1 MKNNIKIDYDDENN
15 IDEEFINEEPKKK
28 HIIRRIFFGLVLI
41 IALIILYARYVGT
54 TGLIIKEYSINTSIP
69 KSFDGLKI
77 AHFSD
82 FHYGRTTNINSL
94 KNLVKEINLTKPD
107 IVLFTGDLVDKN
119 TEYNKEIDNI
129 LIENLKNI
137 NAYYGKYYVN
147 GDEDLLYKTF
157 DTIMSNSNFISLDDT
172 YEVIYNEKN
181 ETIFLSGISP
191 DISLTN
197 EIKENIN
204 LNTYNY
210 KILLTHY
217 PDSVTSVLK
226 YNFDLIASGHSL
238 NGQVRLPFIGSVY
251 TKENSRKYYN
261 SYYKIDNTNL
271 YISSGIGNSTINI
284 RLNNPPSFNLYR
296 IVNR

>member
-1 MKNNIKIDYDDENN
+1 MKL
-15 IDEEFINEEPKKK
+15 KKK
-28 HIIRRIFFGLVLI
+28 WKIIFLVILI
-41 IALIILYARYVGT
+41 IATLFILLRYIGNMGIKV
-54 TGLIIKEYSINTSIP
+54 KEYKIINNNICN
-69 KSFDGLKI
+69 FYGLKI
-77 AHFSD
+77 VHVTD
-82 FHYGRTTNINSL
+82 LHYGMTNEKKL
-94 KNLVKEINLTKPD
+94 KKLVKEINLTKPD

-191 DISLTN
+191 DKSLTN

>member
-1 MKNNIKIDYDDENN
+1 MKL
-15 IDEEFINEEPKKK
+15 KKK
-28 HIIRRIFFGLVLI
+28 WKIIFLVILI
-41 IALIILYARYVGT
+41 IATLFILLRYIGNMGIKV
-54 TGLIIKEYSINTSIP
+54 KEYKIINNNIGN
-69 KSFDGLKI
+69 FYGLKI
-77 AHFSD
+77 VHVTD
-82 FHYGRTTNINSL
+82 LHYGMTNEKKL
-94 KNLVKEINLTKPD
+94 KKLVKEINLTKPD

-191 DISLTN
+191 DKSLTN

-251 TKENSRKYYN
+251 TKENSRKHYN
-261 SYYKIDNTNL
+261 SYYKIDNNNL

-296 IVNR
+296 IVNK

>member
-1 MKNNIKIDYDDENN
+1 MKL
-15 IDEEFINEEPKKK
+15 KKK
-28 HIIRRIFFGLVLI
+28 WKIIFLVILI
-41 IALIILYARYVGT
+41 IATLFILLRYIGNMGIKV
-54 TGLIIKEYSINTSIP
+54 KEYKIINNNIGN
-69 KSFDGLKI
+69 FYGLKI
-77 AHFSD
+77 VHVTD
-82 FHYGRTTNINSL
+82 LHYGMTNEKKL
-94 KNLVKEINLTKPD
+94 KKLVKEINLTKPD

-181 ETIFLSGISP
+181 ETIILSGISP
-191 DISLTN
+191 DKSLTN

>member
-1 MKNNIKIDYDDENN
+1 MKL
-15 IDEEFINEEPKKK
+15 KKK
-28 HIIRRIFFGLVLI
+28 WKIIF
-41 IALIILYARYVGT
+41 LIILIITTIFILLRYIGNMGIKV
-54 TGLIIKEYSINTSIP
+54 KEYKIINNNIGN
-69 KSFDGLKI
+69 FYGLKI
-77 AHFSD
+77 VHVTD
-82 FHYGRTTNINSL
+82 LHYGMTNEKKL
-94 KNLVKEINLTKPD
+94 KKLVKEINLTKPD

-119 TEYNKEIDNI
+119 TKYNKEIDNV

-191 DISLTN
+191 DKSLTN

>member
-1 MKNNIKIDYDDENN
+1 MKL
-15 IDEEFINEEPKKK
+15 KKK
-28 HIIRRIFFGLVLI
+28 WKIIFLVILI
-41 IALIILYARYVGT
+41 IATLFILLRYIGNMGIKV
-54 TGLIIKEYSINTSIP
+54 KEYKIINNNIGN
-69 KSFDGLKI
+69 FYGLKI
-77 AHFSD
+77 VHVTD
-82 FHYGRTTNINSL
+82 LHYGMTNEKKL
-94 KNLVKEINLTKPD
+94 KKLVKEINLTKPD

-191 DISLTN
+191 DKSLTN

-238 NGQVRLPFIGSVY
+238 NGQVRLPFIGSAY

-261 SYYKIDNTNL
+261 SYYKIDNTNF

>member
-1 MKNNIKIDYDDENN
+1 MKL
-15 IDEEFINEEPKKK
+15 KKK
-28 HIIRRIFFGLVLI
+28 WKIIFLVILI
-41 IALIILYARYVGT
+41 IATLFILLRYIGNMGIKV
-54 TGLIIKEYSINTSIP
+54 KEYKIINNNIGN
-69 KSFDGLKI
+69 FYGLKI
-77 AHFSD
+77 VHVTD
-82 FHYGRTTNINSL
+82 LHYGMTNEKKL
-94 KNLVKEINLTKPD
+94 KKLVKEINLTKPD

-119 TEYNKEIDNI
+119 TKYNKEIDNV
-129 LIENLKNI
+129 LIENLKKI

-191 DISLTN
+191 DKSLTN

-217 PDSVTSVLK
+217 PDGVTSVLK

>member
-1 MKNNIKIDYDDENN
+1 MKL
-15 IDEEFINEEPKKK
+15 KKK
-28 HIIRRIFFGLVLI
+28 WKIIFLVILI
-41 IALIILYARYVGT
+41 IATLFILLRYIGNMGIKV
-54 TGLIIKEYSINTSIP
+54 KEYKIINNNIGN
-69 KSFDGLKI
+69 FYGLKI
-77 AHFSD
+77 VHVTD
-82 FHYGRTTNINSL
+82 LHYGMTNEKKL
-94 KNLVKEINLTKPD
+94 KKLVKEINLTKPD
-107 IVLFTGDLVDKN
+107 IVLFSGDLVDKN

-191 DISLTN
+191 DKSLTN

>member
-1 MKNNIKIDYDDENN
+1 MSKKLVQINVVCNGSTGRIMEQIQKAA
-15 IDEEFINEEPKKK
+15 EEHGYE
-28 HIIRRIFFGLVLI
+28 
-41 IALIILYARYVGT
+41 A
-54 TGLIIKEYSINTSIP
+54 YS
-69 KSFDGLKI
+69 F
-77 AHFSD
+77 
-82 FHYGRTTNINSL
+82 YGRGKPSNDKCFKIGNKFDVLWNLFLTRVFDKHGYGSKRAT
-94 KNLVKEINLTKPD
+94 KKLVKEINLTKPD

-191 DISLTN
+191 DKSLTN

>member
-1 MKNNIKIDYDDENN
+1 MKL
-15 IDEEFINEEPKKK
+15 KKK
-28 HIIRRIFFGLVLI
+28 WKIIFLVILI
-41 IALIILYARYVGT
+41 IATLFILIRYIGNMGIKV
-54 TGLIIKEYSINTSIP
+54 KEYKIINNNIGN
-69 KSFDGLKI
+69 FYGLKI
-77 AHFSD
+77 VHVTD
-82 FHYGRTTNINSL
+82 LHYGMTNEKKL
-94 KNLVKEINLTKPD
+94 KKLVKEINLTKPD

-191 DISLTN
+191 DKSLTN

>member
-1 MKNNIKIDYDDENN
+1 MKL
-15 IDEEFINEEPKKK
+15 KKK
-28 HIIRRIFFGLVLI
+28 WKIIFLVILI
-41 IALIILYARYVGT
+41 IATLFILLRYIGNMGIKV
-54 TGLIIKEYSINTSIP
+54 KEYKIINNNIGN
-69 KSFDGLKI
+69 FYGLKI
-77 AHFSD
+77 VHVTD
-82 FHYGRTTNINSL
+82 LHYGMTNEKKL
-94 KNLVKEINLTKPD
+94 KKLVKEINLTKPD

-191 DISLTN
+191 DKSLTN

-217 PDSVTSVLK
+217 PDGVTSVLK

-261 SYYKIDNTNL
+261 SYYKIDNTNF

>member
-1 MKNNIKIDYDDENN
+1 MKL
-15 IDEEFINEEPKKK
+15 KKK
-28 HIIRRIFFGLVLI
+28 WKIIFLVILI
-41 IALIILYARYVGT
+41 IATLFILLRYIGNMGIKV
-54 TGLIIKEYSINTSIP
+54 KEYKIINNNIGN
-69 KSFDGLKI
+69 FYGLKI
-77 AHFSD
+77 VHVTD
-82 FHYGRTTNINSL
+82 LHYGMTNEKKL
-94 KNLVKEINLTKPD
+94 KKLVKEINLTKPD

-172 YEVIYNEKN
+172 YVVIYNEKI

-191 DISLTN
+191 DKSLTN

-284 RLNNPPSFNLYR
+284 RLNQPPSFNLYR

>member
-1 MKNNIKIDYDDENN
+1 MKLKKKWKIIFLVILIIATLFILLRYIGNMGIKVKEYKIINNN
-15 IDEEFINEEPKKK
+15 IDNF
-28 HIIRRIFFGLVLI
+28 
-41 IALIILYARYVGT
+41 Y
-54 TGLIIKEYSINTSIP
+54 
-69 KSFDGLKI
+69 GLKI
-77 AHFSD
+77 VHVTD
-82 FHYGRTTNINSL
+82 LHYGMTNEKKL
-94 KNLVKEINLTKPD
+94 KKLVKEINLTKPD

-191 DISLTN
+191 DKSLTN

>member
-1 MKNNIKIDYDDENN
+1 MKL
-15 IDEEFINEEPKKK
+15 KKK
-28 HIIRRIFFGLVLI
+28 WKIIFLVILI
-41 IALIILYARYVGT
+41 IATLFILLRYIGNMGIKV
-54 TGLIIKEYSINTSIP
+54 KEYKIINNNIGN
-69 KSFDGLKI
+69 FYGLKI
-77 AHFSD
+77 VHVTD
-82 FHYGRTTNINSL
+82 LHYGMTNEKKL
-94 KNLVKEINLTKPD
+94 KKLVKEINLTKPD

-119 TEYNKEIDNI
+119 TKYNKEIDNV
-129 LIENLKNI
+129 LIENLKKI

-191 DISLTN
+191 DKSLTN

-217 PDSVTSVLK
+217 PDGVTSVLK

-271 YISSGIGNSTINI
+271 YISSGIGNSNINI

>member
-1 MKNNIKIDYDDENN
+1 MKL
-15 IDEEFINEEPKKK
+15 KKK
-28 HIIRRIFFGLVLI
+28 WKIIFLVILI
-41 IALIILYARYVGT
+41 IATIFILLRYIGNMGIKV
-54 TGLIIKEYSINTSIP
+54 KEYKIINNNIGN
-69 KSFDGLKI
+69 FYGLKI
-77 AHFSD
+77 VHVTD
-82 FHYGRTTNINSL
+82 LHYGMTNEKKL
-94 KNLVKEINLTKPD
+94 KKLVKEINLTKPD

-119 TEYNKEIDNI
+119 TKYNKEIDNV

-137 NAYYGKYYVN
+137 NAYYGKYYAN

-191 DISLTN
+191 DKSLTN

-217 PDSVTSVLK
+217 PDGVTSVLK

>member
-1 MKNNIKIDYDDENN
+1 MKL
-15 IDEEFINEEPKKK
+15 KKK
-28 HIIRRIFFGLVLI
+28 WKIIFLVILI
-41 IALIILYARYVGT
+41 IATLFILLRYIGNMGIKV
-54 TGLIIKEYSINTSIP
+54 KEYKIINNNIGN
-69 KSFDGLKI
+69 FYGLKI
-77 AHFSD
+77 VHVTD
-82 FHYGRTTNINSL
+82 LHYGMTNEKKL
-94 KNLVKEINLTKPD
+94 KKLVKEINLTKPD

-119 TEYNKEIDNI
+119 TKYNKEIDNV

-191 DISLTN
+191 DKSLTN

-226 YNFDLIASGHSL
+226 YSFDLIASGHSL

>member
-1 MKNNIKIDYDDENN
+1 MKLKKKWKIIFLVIIIIATLFILLRYIGNMGIKVKEYKIINNNIGNFY
-15 IDEEFINEEPKKK
+15 
-28 HIIRRIFFGLVLI
+28 
-41 IALIILYARYVGT
+41 
-54 TGLIIKEYSINTSIP
+54 
-69 KSFDGLKI
+69 GLKI
-77 AHFSD
+77 VHVTD
-82 FHYGRTTNINSL
+82 LHYGMTNEKKL
-94 KNLVKEINLTKPD
+94 KKLVKEINLTKPD

-191 DISLTN
+191 DKSLTN

>member
-1 MKNNIKIDYDDENN
+1 MKL
-15 IDEEFINEEPKKK
+15 KKK
-28 HIIRRIFFGLVLI
+28 WKIIFLVILI
-41 IALIILYARYVGT
+41 IATLFILLRYIGNMGIKV
-54 TGLIIKEYSINTSIP
+54 KEYKIINNNIGN
-69 KSFDGLKI
+69 FYGLKI
-77 AHFSD
+77 VHVTD
-82 FHYGRTTNINSL
+82 LHYGMTNEKKL
-94 KNLVKEINLTKPD
+94 KKLVKEINLTKPD

-157 DTIMSNSNFISLDDT
+157 DTIMSNSNFISLDNT

-191 DISLTN
+191 DKSLTN

-261 SYYKIDNTNL
+261 SYYKIDNTNF

>member
-1 MKNNIKIDYDDENN
+1 MKL
-15 IDEEFINEEPKKK
+15 KKK
-28 HIIRRIFFGLVLI
+28 WKIIFLVILI
-41 IALIILYARYVGT
+41 IATLFILLRYIGNMGIKV
-54 TGLIIKEYSINTSIP
+54 KEYKIITNNIGN
-69 KSFDGLKI
+69 FYGLKI
-77 AHFSD
+77 VHVTD
-82 FHYGRTTNINSL
+82 LHYGMTNEKKL
-94 KNLVKEINLTKPD
+94 KKLVKEINLTKPD

-191 DISLTN
+191 DKSLTN

>member
-1 MKNNIKIDYDDENN
+1 MKL
-15 IDEEFINEEPKKK
+15 KKK
-28 HIIRRIFFGLVLI
+28 WKIIFLVILI
-41 IALIILYARYVGT
+41 IATLFILLRYIGNMGIKV
-54 TGLIIKEYSINTSIP
+54 KEYKIINNNIGN
-69 KSFDGLKI
+69 FHGLKI
-77 AHFSD
+77 VHVTD
-82 FHYGRTTNINSL
+82 LHYGMTNEKKL
-94 KNLVKEINLTKPD
+94 KKLVKEINLTKPD

-191 DISLTN
+191 DKSLTN

>member
-1 MKNNIKIDYDDENN
+1 MKL
-15 IDEEFINEEPKKK
+15 KKK
-28 HIIRRIFFGLVLI
+28 WKIIFLVILI
-41 IALIILYARYVGT
+41 IATLFILLRYIGNMGIKV
-54 TGLIIKEYSINTSIP
+54 KEYKIINNNIGN
-69 KSFDGLKI
+69 FYGLKI
-77 AHFSD
+77 VHVTD
-82 FHYGRTTNINSL
+82 LHYGMTNEKKL
-94 KNLVKEINLTKPD
+94 KKLVKEINLTKPD

-181 ETIFLSGISP
+181 ETLFLSGISP
-191 DISLTN
+191 DKSLTN

>member
-1 MKNNIKIDYDDENN
+1 MKL
-15 IDEEFINEEPKKK
+15 KKK
-28 HIIRRIFFGLVLI
+28 WKIIFLVILI
-41 IALIILYARYVGT
+41 IATIFILLRYIGNMGIKV
-54 TGLIIKEYSINTSIP
+54 KEYKIINNNIGN
-69 KSFDGLKI
+69 FYGLKI
-77 AHFSD
+77 VHITD
-82 FHYGRTTNINSL
+82 LHYGMTNEKKL
-94 KNLVKEINLTKPD
+94 KKLVKEINLTKPD

-119 TEYNKEIDNI
+119 TKYNKEIDNV
-129 LIENLKNI
+129 LIENLKKI

-191 DISLTN
+191 DKSLTN

-217 PDSVTSVLK
+217 PDGVTSVLK

>member
-1 MKNNIKIDYDDENN
+1 MKLKKKWKIIFLVILTIITLFILLRYIGNMGIKVKEYKIINNNIGNFY
-15 IDEEFINEEPKKK
+15 
-28 HIIRRIFFGLVLI
+28 
-41 IALIILYARYVGT
+41 
-54 TGLIIKEYSINTSIP
+54 
-69 KSFDGLKI
+69 GLKI
-77 AHFSD
+77 VHVTD
-82 FHYGRTTNINSL
+82 LHYGMTNEKKL
-94 KNLVKEINLTKPD
+94 KKLVKEINLTKPD

-147 GDEDLLYKTF
+147 GDEDLQYKTF

-191 DISLTN
+191 DKSLST

-217 PDSVTSVLK
+217 PDGITSVLK
-226 YNFDLIASGHSL
+226 YNYDLIVSGHSL

-251 TKENSRKYYN
+251 TKENSRKYYD

-271 YISSGIGNSTINI
+271 YVSSGIGNSTINI

>member
-1 MKNNIKIDYDDENN
+1 MKL
-15 IDEEFINEEPKKK
+15 KKK
-28 HIIRRIFFGLVLI
+28 WKIIFLVILI
-41 IALIILYARYVGT
+41 IATIFILLRYIGNMGIKV
-54 TGLIIKEYSINTSIP
+54 KEYKIINNNIGN
-69 KSFDGLKI
+69 FYGLKI
-77 AHFSD
+77 VHVTD
-82 FHYGRTTNINSL
+82 LHYGMTNEKKL
-94 KNLVKEINLTKPD
+94 KKLVKEINLTKPD

-119 TEYNKEIDNI
+119 TKYNKEIDNV
-129 LIENLKNI
+129 LIENLKKI

-191 DISLTN
+191 DKSLTN

-271 YISSGIGNSTINI
+271 YISSGIGNSNINI

>member
-1 MKNNIKIDYDDENN
+1 MKLKKKWKIIFLVILIIVTLFILLRYIGNMGIKVKEYKIINNNIGNFY
-15 IDEEFINEEPKKK
+15 
-28 HIIRRIFFGLVLI
+28 
-41 IALIILYARYVGT
+41 
-54 TGLIIKEYSINTSIP
+54 
-69 KSFDGLKI
+69 GLKI
-77 AHFSD
+77 VHVTD
-82 FHYGRTTNINSL
+82 LHYGMTNEKKL
-94 KNLVKEINLTKPD
+94 KKLVKEINLTKPD

-119 TEYNKEIDNI
+119 TEYNKEIDNK

-191 DISLTN
+191 DKSLTN

-261 SYYKIDNTNL
+261 SYYKIDNTNF

>member
-1 MKNNIKIDYDDENN
+1 MKL
-15 IDEEFINEEPKKK
+15 KKK
-28 HIIRRIFFGLVLI
+28 WKIIFLVILI
-41 IALIILYARYVGT
+41 IATLFILLRYIGNMGIKV
-54 TGLIIKEYSINTSIP
+54 KEYKIINNNIGN
-69 KSFDGLKI
+69 FYGLKI
-77 AHFSD
+77 VHVTD
-82 FHYGRTTNINSL
+82 LHYGMTNEKKL
-94 KNLVKEINLTKPD
+94 KKLVKEINLTKPD

-119 TEYNKEIDNI
+119 TKYNKEIDNV

-191 DISLTN
+191 DKSLTN

-284 RLNNPPSFNLYR
+284 RLNNSPSFNLYR

>member
-1 MKNNIKIDYDDENN
+1 MKL
-15 IDEEFINEEPKKK
+15 KKK
-28 HIIRRIFFGLVLI
+28 WKIIFLVILI
-41 IALIILYARYVGT
+41 IATLFILLRYIGNMGIKV
-54 TGLIIKEYSINTSIP
+54 KEYKIINNNIGN
-69 KSFDGLKI
+69 FYGLKI
-77 AHFSD
+77 VHITD
-82 FHYGRTTNINSL
+82 LHYGMTNEKKL
-94 KNLVKEINLTKPD
+94 KKLVKEINLTKPD

-191 DISLTN
+191 DKSLTN

-261 SYYKIDNTNL
+261 SYYKIDNTNF

>member
-1 MKNNIKIDYDDENN
+1 MKL
-15 IDEEFINEEPKKK
+15 KKK
-28 HIIRRIFFGLVLI
+28 WKIIFLVILI
-41 IALIILYARYVGT
+41 IATLFILLRYIGNMGIKV
-54 TGLIIKEYSINTSIP
+54 KEYKIINNNIGN
-69 KSFDGLKI
+69 FYGLKI
-77 AHFSD
+77 VHVTD
-82 FHYGRTTNINSL
+82 LHYGMTNEKKL
-94 KNLVKEINLTKPD
+94 KKLVKEINLTKPD

-191 DISLTN
+191 DKSLTN

-284 RLNNPPSFNLYR
+284 RLSNPPSFNLYR

>member
-1 MKNNIKIDYDDENN
+1 MKL
-15 IDEEFINEEPKKK
+15 KKK
-28 HIIRRIFFGLVLI
+28 WKIIFLVILI
-41 IALIILYARYVGT
+41 IATLFILIRYIGNMGIKV
-54 TGLIIKEYSINTSIP
+54 KEYKIINNNIGN
-69 KSFDGLKI
+69 FYGLKI
-77 AHFSD
+77 VHVTD
-82 FHYGRTTNINSL
+82 LHYGMTNEKKL
-94 KNLVKEINLTKPD
+94 KKLVKEINLTKPD

-191 DISLTN
+191 DKSLTN
-197 EIKENIN
+197 EIKENVN

>member
-1 MKNNIKIDYDDENN
+1 MKL
-15 IDEEFINEEPKKK
+15 KKK
-28 HIIRRIFFGLVLI
+28 WKIIFLVILI
-41 IALIILYARYVGT
+41 IATLFILLRYIGNMGIKV
-54 TGLIIKEYSINTSIP
+54 KEYKIINNNIGN
-69 KSFDGLKI
+69 FYGLKI
-77 AHFSD
+77 VHVTD
-82 FHYGRTTNINSL
+82 LHYGMTNEKKL
-94 KNLVKEINLTKPD
+94 KKLVKEINLTKPD

-191 DISLTN
+191 DKSLTN

-217 PDSVTSVLK
+217 PDSVTSILK

-296 IVNR
+296 IVNK

>member
-1 MKNNIKIDYDDENN
+1 MKL
-15 IDEEFINEEPKKK
+15 KKK
-28 HIIRRIFFGLVLI
+28 WKIIFLVILI
-41 IALIILYARYVGT
+41 IATLFILLRYIGNMGIKV
-54 TGLIIKEYSINTSIP
+54 KEYKIINNNIGN
-69 KSFDGLKI
+69 FYGLKI
-77 AHFSD
+77 VHVTD
-82 FHYGRTTNINSL
+82 LHYGMTNEKTL
-94 KNLVKEINLTKPD
+94 KKLVKEINLTKPD

-191 DISLTN
+191 DKSLTN

>member
-1 MKNNIKIDYDDENN
+1 MKL
-15 IDEEFINEEPKKK
+15 KKK
-28 HIIRRIFFGLVLI
+28 WKIIFLVILI
-41 IALIILYARYVGT
+41 IATIFILLRYIGNMGIKV
-54 TGLIIKEYSINTSIP
+54 KEYKIINNNIGN
-69 KSFDGLKI
+69 FYGLKI
-77 AHFSD
+77 VHITD
-82 FHYGRTTNINSL
+82 LHYGMTNEKKL
-94 KNLVKEINLTKPD
+94 KKLVKEINLTKPD

-119 TEYNKEIDNI
+119 TKYNKEIDNV

-191 DISLTN
+191 DKSLTN

>member
-1 MKNNIKIDYDDENN
+1 MKL
-15 IDEEFINEEPKKK
+15 KKK
-28 HIIRRIFFGLVLI
+28 WKIIFLVILI
-41 IALIILYARYVGT
+41 IATLFILLRYIGNMGIKV
-54 TGLIIKEYSINTSIP
+54 KEYKIINNNIGN
-69 KSFDGLKI
+69 FYGLKI
-77 AHFSD
+77 VHVTD
-82 FHYGRTTNINSL
+82 LHYGMTNEKKL
-94 KNLVKEINLTKPD
+94 KKLVKEINLTKPD

-119 TEYNKEIDNI
+119 TKYNKEIDNV

-191 DISLTN
+191 DKSLTN

-226 YNFDLIASGHSL
+226 YNYDLIASGHSL

-261 SYYKIDNTNL
+261 SYYKIDNTNF

>member
-1 MKNNIKIDYDDENN
+1 MKL
-15 IDEEFINEEPKKK
+15 KKK
-28 HIIRRIFFGLVLI
+28 WKIIFLVILI
-41 IALIILYARYVGT
+41 IATLFILLRYIGNMGIKV
-54 TGLIIKEYSINTSIP
+54 KEYKIINNNIGN
-69 KSFDGLKI
+69 FYGLKI
-77 AHFSD
+77 VHVTD
-82 FHYGRTTNINSL
+82 LHYGMTNEKKL
-94 KNLVKEINLTKPD
+94 KKLVKEINLTKPD

-191 DISLTN
+191 DKSLTN

-271 YISSGIGNSTINI
+271 YVSSGIGNSTINI

>member
-1 MKNNIKIDYDDENN
+1 MKL
-15 IDEEFINEEPKKK
+15 KKK
-28 HIIRRIFFGLVLI
+28 WKIIFLVILI
-41 IALIILYARYVGT
+41 IATLFILLRYIGNMGIKV
-54 TGLIIKEYSINTSIP
+54 KEYKIINNNIGN
-69 KSFDGLKI
+69 FYGLKI
-77 AHFSD
+77 VHVTD
-82 FHYGRTTNINSL
+82 LHYGMTNEKKL
-94 KNLVKEINLTKPD
+94 KKLVKEINLTKPD

-119 TEYNKEIDNI
+119 TKYNKEIDNI

-191 DISLTN
+191 DKSLTN

>member
-1 MKNNIKIDYDDENN
+1 MKL
-15 IDEEFINEEPKKK
+15 KKK
-28 HIIRRIFFGLVLI
+28 WKIIFLVILI
-41 IALIILYARYVGT
+41 IATLFILLKYIGNMGIKV
-54 TGLIIKEYSINTSIP
+54 KEYKIINNNIGN
-69 KSFDGLKI
+69 FYGLKI
-77 AHFSD
+77 VHVTD
-82 FHYGRTTNINSL
+82 LHYGMTNEKKL
-94 KNLVKEINLTKPD
+94 KKLVKEINLTKPD

-191 DISLTN
+191 DKSLTN